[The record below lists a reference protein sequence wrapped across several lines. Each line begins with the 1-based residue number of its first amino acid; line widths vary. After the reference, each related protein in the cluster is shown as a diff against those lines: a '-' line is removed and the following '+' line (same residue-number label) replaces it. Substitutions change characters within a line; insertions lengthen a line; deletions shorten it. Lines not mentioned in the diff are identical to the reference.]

1 MLSWMRVVAALI
13 VLVSLLVGVMLLRE
27 SGGRGAG
34 MVVFA
39 ILVVIVL
46 SALPVVLG
54 RLTASRKGDDAGEDE
69 RCVVV
74 LDEGP
79 PDGARRG

>member
-1 MLSWMRVVAALI
+1 MLAWMRVVAAVI

-27 SGGRGAG
+27 SGGRGTG

-54 RLTASRKGDDAGEDE
+54 RLTASRKGDGAGADE
-69 RCVVV
+69 RRVVV
-74 LDEGP
+74 LDEEP
-79 PDGARRG
+79 PGGARRG